1 MNQLE
6 RLTERELQVAT
17 LIANGLSDREIA
29 EHLLVAKRTAEWHV
43 EQILS
48 KAGLKS
54 RSQIAALVAQAEA
67 LGIRVIDSRH
77 ARVQMPARAAA
88 FLGYKAE
95 FSQRSEILET
105 TRLLGVAPADET
117 DARRQE
123 RLGAVAEAGYN
134 PVVVGLVY
142 ATALRSVAVQYP
154 NTEFA
159 IVDDPSVPSAHSNVT
174 GLVFADHE
182 GSFLIGAIA
191 AAASK
196 SGVVGFIGA
205 TDTPFVARFQAGYTA
220 GTATCR
226 RKTRVLVEHLAQPGD
241 FRGFTSSRKAKVVAS
256 AMYKAGAD
264 VVYHAAG
271 GSGIGLFQAAREAGR
286 LAIGVDSD
294 QYLTAPADS
303 RACILTSMLKRVEA
317 GVRRYIQA
325 MAAKSAFPHVA
336 RFNLAND
343 GIGYARSNALIQPYI
358 SIADDL
364 REQIVTRKI
373 KVPERP

>member
-1 MNQLE
+1 MKQLE

-17 LIANGLSDREIA
+17 LITNGLSDREIA

-48 KAGLKS
+48 KTGLKS

-67 LGIRVIDSRH
+67 LGIRAVDSR
-77 ARVQMPARAAA
+77 RPKVELPARAAA

-117 DARRQE
+117 DGLRKE

-142 ATALRSVAVQYP
+142 ASALRGVAPQYP
-154 NTEFA
+154 DTEFA
-159 IVDDPSVPSAHSNVT
+159 IVDDPSVPAFNSNVT

-182 GSFLIGAIA
+182 GSFLVGAIA

-196 SGVVGFIGA
+196 TGVIGFIGA
-205 TDTPFVARFQAGYTA
+205 TDIPFVARFRAGYVAGAVTA
-220 GTATCR
+220 GRNCT
-226 RKTRVLVEHLAQPGD
+226 VLVEHLAAPGD
-241 FRGFTSSRKAKVVAS
+241 FRGFSSSRKARAVAS
-256 AMYKAGAD
+256 SMYKEGAD

-271 GSGIGLFQAAREAGR
+271 GSGIGLFQAARQAGG

-294 QYLTAPADS
+294 QYLTAPADY
-303 RACILTSMLKRVEA
+303 RARILTSMLKRVEA
-317 GVRRYIQA
+317 GVRRYVLA
-325 MAAKSAFPHVA
+325 MANKSPFPRVA

-343 GIGYARSNALIQPYI
+343 GVGYSRSNASIQPYI

-364 REQIVTRKI
+364 RKQIITRKI
-373 KVPERP
+373 KVPDRP